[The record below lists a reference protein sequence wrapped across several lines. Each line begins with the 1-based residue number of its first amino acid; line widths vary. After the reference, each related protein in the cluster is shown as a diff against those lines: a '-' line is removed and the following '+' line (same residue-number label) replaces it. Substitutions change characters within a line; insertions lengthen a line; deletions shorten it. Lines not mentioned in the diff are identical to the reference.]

1 MSKNTPEVVPDKI
14 DSPISL
20 KIITLI
26 IASAISFHFG
36 GYFFLGSE
44 DFELATSIF
53 SIASPLIT
61 GIAAA
66 TIATRYIF
74 SKIFF
79 RAYLCLAIAYVCAGI
94 GEILF
99 ILYDYVLGEPAFPSV
114 ADLFFI
120 PFYPLVL
127 VHLVLNISFF
137 RTKFNPK
144 TIIWMSTLPIA
155 IMILYLNLA
164 WGTERDAQ
172 FFLSIYYIAVSS
184 IALTMTIYG
193 ASVFRQGVLG
203 KAWLLLLF
211 GIIPFSAADLIY
223 YYIETEYGYTLDHPV
238 NLLWYAGYWIVIYA
252 LYKHKKIL

>member
-155 IMILYLNLA
+155 IMIFYLNLA

-172 FFLSIYYIAVSS
+172 FFLSIYYIAASS
-184 IALTMTIYG
+184 IALTMTVYG

-203 KAWLLLLF
+203 KAWLCYFL
-211 GIIPFSAADLIY
+211 
-223 YYIETEYGYTLDHPV
+223 E
-238 NLLWYAGYWIVIYA
+238 
-252 LYKHKKIL
+252 